1 MNIQEAMKLTSEQFN
16 IRIYKQKHNHGKAR
30 QDDSIRYPKII
41 NLLKKI
47 NLPADFTLIDLGC
60 GHAGVLQE
68 MRTTFPQSN
77 LYGVD
82 VYSFESA
89 KVLHDEEVCEIYN
102 LDFMKLLE
110 LDFKCDV
117 ALMLNLYHHP
127 GTFGI
132 ASSDQDV
139 KVKEFLKKVEE
150 LISARFKYW
159 ITTLNPEQYLSF
171 KNRTSHYSNIPAMI
185 IQESSTLQ
193 LPDDRHPMNN
203 IPEFVV
209 IYLGDK

>member
-16 IRIYKQKHNHGKAR
+16 IRIYKQKHNHGEAIH
-30 QDDSIRYPKII
+30 DDSTRYSKII

-82 VYSFESA
+82 VYPSESA
-89 KVLHDEEVCEIYN
+89 KAYHDAGICEIYN
-102 LDFMKLLE
+102 LDFMKLPE

-132 ASSDQDV
+132 TNSDQDV
-139 KVKEFLKKVEE
+139 KTKEFLKKLEE

-185 IQESSTLQ
+185 IQESSTPQ
-193 LPDDRHPMNN
+193 IQGDHPMND

-209 IYLGDK
+209 IHLGDK